1 VLAAVA
7 PAGGQIPTLWALE
20 IRGDLTWLSK
30 SGRWRRSGGTAG
42 MRHISIARP
51 SLLVDVCGSGIPWI
65 AFPPA
70 GLGLLSAH
78 ASRCAMDSFGRGM
91 SATASSL
98 SSDAPSPRQALPCMQ
113 ASVVGCSLASL
124 SKMAVVL
131 GACAK

>member
-51 SLLVDVCGSGIPWI
+51 PFSECLQLYECSDCIT
-65 AFPPA
+65 
-70 GLGLLSAH
+70 
-78 ASRCAMDSFGRGM
+78 ASRPG
-91 SATASSL
+91 TAK
-98 SSDAPSPRQALPCMQ
+98 
-113 ASVVGCSLASL
+113 CS
-124 SKMAVVL
+124 
-131 GACAK
+131 G